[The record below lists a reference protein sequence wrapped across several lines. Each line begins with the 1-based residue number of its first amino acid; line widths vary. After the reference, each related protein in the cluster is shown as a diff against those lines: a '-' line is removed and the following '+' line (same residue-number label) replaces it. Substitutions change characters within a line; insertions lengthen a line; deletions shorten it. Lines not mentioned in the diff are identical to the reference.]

1 MSKIKIGRNDK
12 CPCGSSKK
20 YKNCCMIKEQ
30 TRIFVKSE
38 VNKYSQAEKDLTT
51 LIIKYL
57 RSKDNES
64 NFELAIEKYFGGELS
79 EINITDSEFNFFMS
93 WYVKNYEFNSP
104 FIDRLYKKEE
114 KNISDEMKELLEN
127 LKSSNL
133 YLYKIKNTENGK
145 ITLQNMNDNSEIELY
160 DEMLEQNININD
172 IIYARIY
179 KTGKLYK
186 MFGGA
191 MFIPYFITDE
201 ILTDIKEAWENCDK
215 NISYDDF
222 LQLYSI
228 EIIKKLIT
236 DRPDDRIIYNEDN
249 QVIQYSVTKYK
260 ILDRAKCNFIL
271 ENIDGLI
278 KNESEINIIYQWKK
292 YKDNVEM
299 IIGEVTIS
307 EEELKVETDSFE
319 RKDLLQELLEHNLKG
334 IIKFEDEDYFTIRQL
349 QEETD
354 NVSEQTKTSDE
365 VERLLLDN
373 MKLKYTSTQIR
384 DAIVLAKKHKARLN
398 RLKAE
403 SIAAAIE
410 YIIVS
415 QENLPQTQK
424 DIADKYNISSST
436 IGKWAKNIKDNN
448 I

>member
-12 CPCGSSKK
+12 CPCGSGKK

-38 VNKYSQAEKDLTT
+38 IDRYSQAEKDLTT

-57 RSKDNES
+57 RSKENES

-79 EINITDSEFNFFMS
+79 EINIDDSEFNFFMS
-93 WYVKNYEFNSP
+93 WYVKNYEFDSP
-104 FIDRLYKKEE
+104 FIDRLYEKEE
-114 KNISDEMKELLEN
+114 KSISFEVKELLLN
-127 LKSSNL
+127 LKASNL

-145 ITLQNMNDNSEIELY
+145 ITLQNMNNNSEIEFY
-160 DEMLEQNININD
+160 DEMLEENVNIND
-172 IIYARIY
+172 VIYARIY

-186 MFGGA
+186 LFGGA
-191 MFIPYFITDE
+191 MFIPYFIVDE
-201 ILTDIKEAWENCDK
+201 VLEDIKKAWDNYDK
-215 NISYDDF
+215 STSYNDF
-222 LQLYSI
+222 LQIYSV

-236 DRPDDRIIYNEDN
+236 DSPDDRIIYNEDN
-249 QVIQYSVTKYK
+249 QVIQYSITKYK

-271 ENIDGLI
+271 DNIENFT
-278 KNESEINIIYQWKK
+278 KNETETNIVYQWKK
-292 YKDNVEM
+292 YEKDVEM

-319 RKDLLQELLEHNLKG
+319 RKDLIQKLLENNLKDV
-334 IIKFEDEDYFTIRQL
+334 IKFEDEDYFTIRQL
-349 QEETD
+349 QQET
-354 NVSEQTKTSDE
+354 NTVSDETKTSDE
-365 VERLLLDN
+365 VERLILDN
-373 MKLKYTSTQIR
+373 MKLKYTSIQIR
-384 DAIVLAKKHKARLN
+384 DAIVLAKKHKARLH

-410 YIIVS
+410 YIIAL

-424 DIADKYNISSST
+424 DIADKYNLSSTT